1 MSYTIILHRK
11 NKEDMIKTGLDKL
24 NAMIIA
30 GELQL
35 KFAKLFESGD
45 MSVEI
50 LEEKGGLNYGK

>member
-1 MSYTIILHRK
+1 MSYAVIVHRK
-11 NKEDMIKTGLDKL
+11 NKEDMIKTDLDKL
-24 NAMIIA
+24 NAIIIA

-50 LEEKGGLNYGK
+50 LEKKEENI